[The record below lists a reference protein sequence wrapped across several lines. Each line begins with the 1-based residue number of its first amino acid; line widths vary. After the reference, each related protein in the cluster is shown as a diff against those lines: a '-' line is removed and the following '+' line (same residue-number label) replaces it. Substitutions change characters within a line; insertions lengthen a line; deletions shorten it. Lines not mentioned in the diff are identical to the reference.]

1 MKTFRTAMGWPRP
14 RFDENDQPHFL
25 FIITPP
31 YSGSTALSELLNS
44 SHRTM
49 ILQPRGEGQWLVQGL
64 CAADRWSPRKKVD
77 YASVKAV
84 WLRKYQEI
92 KRLTQSIDV
101 VIEKSPPNMM
111 RLEMLASQFRDIS
124 FMANNRNPYANA
136 ASILYRRYRG
146 ATLDAAS
153 RMQVLSTLAQEWV
166 IRSVQ
171 IHHLIERLGVPLLTY
186 EDFCASPSS
195 VIGKLRLPV
204 GVTDSINPDACVKV
218 KDYAAQPIIDQNAH
232 QIARL
237 TDGEIDHVS
246 RVLRPHADLLACFG
260 YRTLA

>member
-1 MKTFRTAMGWPRP
+1 MNRLRAALGWPRP

-44 SHRTM
+44 CHRTM
-49 ILQPRGEGQWLVQGL
+49 ILAPRGEGQWLVQGL

-92 KRLTQSIDV
+92 KKLTQSIDV

-136 ASILYRRYRG
+136 ASILYRRHSG
-146 ATLDAAS
+146 ATLDAP
-153 RMQVLSTLAQEWV
+153 RRLDVLTMLAEEWL
-166 IRSVQ
+166 IRSAQ
-171 IHHLIERLGVPLLTY
+171 LQHLIERLGIPLLTY

-195 VIGKLRLPV
+195 VIGKLRLPQ
-204 GVTDSINPDACVKV
+204 GVAESIDPHACVKV
-218 KDYAAQPIIDQNAH
+218 KDYAAQPIIDQNPH

-237 TDGEIDHVS
+237 TDEEIDHVS
-246 RVLRPHADLLACFG
+246 GVLRPHSDLLAFFG
-260 YRTLA
+260 YHTLA